1 MPKYDD
7 INKIQMNDIFYFVAR
22 QSLDEA
28 MLLVNL
34 VIKENGK
41 IIKNQAMDLSDFD
54 SLNCSN

>member
-7 INKIQMNDIFYFVAR
+7 INKIQINDTFYFVAR

-34 VIKENGK
+34 MIRENGK
-41 IIKNQAMDLSDFD
+41 IIKNQAMDLSYYDR
-54 SLNCSN
+54 LNCSN